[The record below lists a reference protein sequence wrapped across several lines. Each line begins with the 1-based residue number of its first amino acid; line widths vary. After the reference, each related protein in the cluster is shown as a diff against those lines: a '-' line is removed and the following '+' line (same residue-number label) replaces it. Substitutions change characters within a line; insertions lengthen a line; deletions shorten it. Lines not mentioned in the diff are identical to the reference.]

1 MSTIKYKT
9 IQESWDT
16 FNGVVLD
23 KMKELHHILT
33 IYESAIFSNLIGLE
47 RVLDQAHHCEKVL
60 IDFNHCRLVDHS
72 FMAFIHHAQNRFE
85 SFGGSWENIGLKNL
99 KPLSKHEL
107 ATRKFDKKYKA
118 KS

>member
-33 IYESAIFSNLIGLE
+33 IYESAIFSKIG
-47 RVLDQAHHCEKVL
+47 AHYKY
-60 IDFNHCRLVDHS
+60 S
-72 FMAFIHHAQNRFE
+72 TM
-85 SFGGSWENIGLKNL
+85 GSSISL
-99 KPLSKHEL
+99 KPSKMMV
-107 ATRKFDKKYKA
+107 
-118 KS
+118 